1 MVDRMQTILCCST
14 SAHRASLPFGRL
26 DLDNAAAVT
35 RAPPF
40 SGSFPAMAPPVLE
53 SEGVDAWF
61 NAALESARMVMAGV
75 LVHCLKTDL
84 FLACQASAAHEHCG
98 A

>member
-1 MVDRMQTILCCST
+1 LLQYK
-14 SAHRASLPFGRL
+14 HERASLRFGRL
-26 DLDNAAAVT
+26 DLDNSAAVT

-40 SGSFPAMAPPVLE
+40 SGSFPAMGPPVLE

-75 LVHCLKTDL
+75 LADYLERHSV
-84 FLACQASAAHEHCG
+84 
-98 A
+98 